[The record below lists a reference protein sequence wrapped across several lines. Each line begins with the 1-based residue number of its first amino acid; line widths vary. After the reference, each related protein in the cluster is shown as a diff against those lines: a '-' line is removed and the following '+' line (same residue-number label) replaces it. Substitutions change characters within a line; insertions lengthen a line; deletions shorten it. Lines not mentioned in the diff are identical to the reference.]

1 MKRKFWQRNLT
12 IEGDGASKCCPCARP
27 LLITP
32 SNHIFISSVFPL
44 GEIEFKRHAGPNWRS
59 LSAPAILPLFIDYFP
74 SQDEIDKHFTFS
86 IYNVT
91 LSEFDRKNYTSNK
104 DLLMEMVRQRITQ
117 DFQLVS
123 EDNVNA
129 SNYRPETLRD
139 GLANRSGTG
148 TVAKDTSKDTHRQ
161 FLSMGHRLQ
170 VLTYDAT
177 SDVIEVTRY
186 TAKNAQQN
194 NSLNTFKYHYC
205 TYCQE
210 TRSYSSAVQ
219 TFEKYAE

>member
-1 MKRKFWQRNLT
+1 L
-12 IEGDGASKCCPCARP
+12 C
-27 LLITP
+27 
-32 SNHIFISSVFPL
+32 SVFPL

-74 SQDEIDKHFTFS
+74 SQEEIDKNFTFS

-91 LSEFDRKNYTSNK
+91 LSEFERKNYSSNV

-139 GLANRSGTG
+139 GLSDGNRTG
-148 TVAKDTSKDTHRQ
+148 DVVNYGGETIRQ

-170 VLTYDAT
+170 VLTYDAAC
-177 SDVIEVTRY
+177 DVIEVTRY
-186 TAKNAQQN
+186 NAKSAQQN
-194 NSLNTFKYHYC
+194 TALNTFKYQYC

-210 TRSYSSAVQ
+210 TRTYTTVIQS
-219 TFEKYAE
+219 FEKYAE